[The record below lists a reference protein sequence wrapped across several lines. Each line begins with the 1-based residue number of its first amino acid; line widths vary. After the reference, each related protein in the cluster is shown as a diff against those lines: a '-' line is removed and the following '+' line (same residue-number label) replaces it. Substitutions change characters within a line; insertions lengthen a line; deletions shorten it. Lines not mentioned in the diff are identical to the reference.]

1 MGVHKSTGNIILI
14 GFMGCGKTTFGR
26 WIEQRHS
33 RPLVD
38 TDNII
43 VSQQQMSVNNI
54 FAEHGEP
61 YFRTLETECVRK
73 LISDGIHDTVVSVG
87 GGLPI
92 SDENGALLKEL
103 GTVVYLRT
111 KVDTLEKRLS
121 HDNTRPLLAGG
132 NIREK
137 IVGLMDKRSA
147 IYEKRADIIVDTD
160 DIPFEKMY
168 ERIVQYENTCN

>member
-1 MGVHKSTGNIILI
+1 MGAHKSTGNIILI

-26 WIEQRHS
+26 WIEQRHN
-33 RPLVD
+33 RLLVD

-43 VSQQQMSVNNI
+43 VSQQQMSVNDI

-61 YFRTLETECVRK
+61 YFRSLETECVRK
-73 LISDGIHDTVVSVG
+73 LILDGIHDTVVSVG
-87 GGLPI
+87 GGPI
-92 SDENGALLKEL
+92 SEENGELLKEL

-121 HDNTRPLLAGG
+121 HDKTRPLLAGG
-132 NIREK
+132 NVKEK
-137 IVGLMDKRSA
+137 IVDLMNKRSD
-147 IYEKRADIIVDTD
+147 IYEKRADIIIDTD
-160 DIPFEKMY
+160 DISFEKMY